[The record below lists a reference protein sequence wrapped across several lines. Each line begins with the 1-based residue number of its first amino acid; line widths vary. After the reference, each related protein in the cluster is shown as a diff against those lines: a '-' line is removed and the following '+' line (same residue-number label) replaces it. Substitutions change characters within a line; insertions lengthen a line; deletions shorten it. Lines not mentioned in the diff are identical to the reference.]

1 MDKNQSHGSGGLF
14 GLLPPSDT
22 LGNIPV
28 TSGSSALSPYL
39 NFDPSYLSIDA
50 EPQFI
55 MPEGASQRRG
65 RFELAFSQI
74 GGSVCIG
81 AGIGGVN
88 GLYNGLRETKAD
100 QLVGPVRRTQIL
112 NFVTKKGASSAQ
124 TLGVIAL
131 MYSIFGVAVSKAR
144 GADDELNTLGA
155 ATATGL
161 LFKSTAGL
169 KKCLRGGAI
178 GFGLAAVYCIYS
190 SKDHVKRIVGIND

>member
-1 MDKNQSHGSGGLF
+1 MDRNQDHGSGLF
-14 GLLPPSDT
+14 GLSSPA
-22 LGNIPV
+22 GNKSV
-28 TSGSSALSPYL
+28 TSSSSMLSPYM
-39 NFDPSYLSIDA
+39 NFDPAYLTIDA

-74 GGSVCIG
+74 GGSVCVG
-81 AGIGGVN
+81 AGLGGAN
-88 GLYNGLRETKAD
+88 GLYNGMKETRAA

-112 NFVTKKGASSAQ
+112 NFITKKGASSAQ
-124 TLGVIAL
+124 TLGVVAL
-131 MYSIFGVAVSKAR
+131 MYSIFGVAISKAR

-169 KKCLRGGAI
+169 KKCLRGGAV
-178 GFGLAAVYCIYS
+178 GFGLAAVYCVYS
-190 SKDHVKRIVGIND
+190 SKDNIKRIVGLSN

>member
-1 MDKNQSHGSGGLF
+1 MDKNQSQGSGMF
-14 GLLPPSDT
+14 GILPPSDH
-22 LGNIPV
+22 GANIPV
-28 TSGSSALSPYL
+28 TSSVGSLSPYM
-39 NFDPSYLSIDA
+39 NFDPSYLTLNA

-88 GLYNGLRETKAD
+88 GLYNGLKETKTA
-100 QLVGPVRRTQIL
+100 QLIGPVRRTQVL
-112 NFVTKKGASSAQ
+112 NFITKKGASSAQ
-124 TLGVIAL
+124 SLGVIAL
-131 MYSIFGVAVSKAR
+131 MYSIFGVAVSKLR

-161 LFKSTAGL
+161 LYKSTAGAR
-169 KKCLRGGAI
+169 KCLRGGAI
-178 GFGLAAVYCIYS
+178 GFGLAAVYCVYS
-190 SKDHVKRIVGIND
+190 SKEHVKRIVGLSD